1 MRTAAFVLFAVVTAA
16 AAALSTLVAT
26 RHLTVEKELAEARF
40 QLEEISRERKRQEE
54 EKIVLRLERER
65 LQADLEARFAEQ
77 RSQLEECA
85 NQRQR
90 DYQDILTH
98 VLTVQKILTDVVVRS
113 APSAVKEAAGT
124 GQEGAASPEA
134 PPRVTD
140 VPKGAIP
147 TPEQEARKLEK
158 AQ

>member
-1 MRTAAFVLFAVVTAA
+1 MKTAAFVLFAVVTAA
-16 AAALSTLVAT
+16 VAALSTLVAT
-26 RHLTVEKELAEARF
+26 RHLAVEKELAEARF

-54 EKIVLRLERER
+54 EKMVLRLERER
-65 LQADLEARFAEQ
+65 LQAELESRFAEQ

-98 VLTVQKILTDVVVRS
+98 ILTVEKILTDVVVRS
-113 APSAVKEAAGT
+113 APSAAREAAGA
-124 GQEGAASPEA
+124 GQEGAPSQEA
-134 PPRVTD
+134 PPKLTD

-147 TPEQEARKLEK
+147 TPGQEARKLEK

>member
-16 AAALSTLVAT
+16 VAALSTLAAS
-26 RHLTVEKELAEARF
+26 RHLAVERELADARF
-40 QLEEISRERKRQEE
+40 QLEEITRERKRQEE
-54 EKIVLRLERER
+54 EKMVLRLERER
-65 LQADLEARFAEQ
+65 LQAELEARFSEQ
-77 RSQLEECA
+77 RLQLEECA

-98 VLTVQKILTDVVVRS
+98 VLTVQKILADVVVRS
-113 APSAVKEAAGT
+113 APSAAREAAGA
-124 GQEGAASPEA
+124 GQEGAPSQE
-134 PPRVTD
+134 PRPALTD